1 MTDQH
6 KLLIVN
12 NFHPDTIARLDALYD
27 TVHFWETPA
36 ADQPKLLAA
45 LNGVCHAAASAS
57 WFCDDRIYQL
67 PSLRVL
73 ACFGVGV
80 DAINFRETNAK
91 HIKVTNTPDVL
102 NDAVADLAIAL
113 ILATARNLINAD
125 KFVRAGQWPKGP
137 FPFGQSLADKTL
149 GIIGLGRIGEA
160 IVARALPFKLKIAYH
175 NRTPKP
181 LPHTY
186 YPSIN
191 ELAANSDFLLNML
204 PGGAGT
210 AKIINNEVF
219 NQLGPRGIFINVGRG
234 TSVDEDSLIEALT
247 SGTIAGAGLDV
258 YANEPNVPDGLLRLD
273 NVVLM
278 PHIGSATVQTR
289 REMGNVVM
297 QNLEAWFNNLPL
309 LTEVTGK

>member
-1 MTDQH
+1 MTNRH

-12 NFHPDTIARLDALYD
+12 NFHPDTVARLDTLYD
-27 TVHFWETPA
+27 TVHFWETADADKPA
-36 ADQPKLLAA
+36 LLES

-67 PSLRVL
+67 ASLQML

-91 HIKVTNTPDVL
+91 QIKVTNTPDVL

-113 ILATARNLINAD
+113 ILATARNMINAD
-125 KFVRAGQWPKGP
+125 RFVRAKQWPNGP

-160 IVARALPFKLKIAYH
+160 IVERALPFKLKIAYH

-181 LPHTY
+181 VPHTY

-191 ELAANSDFLLNML
+191 ALAANSDYLLNML

-210 AKIINNEVF
+210 AKIIDRDVF
-219 NQLGPRGIFINVGRG
+219 KHLGADGVFINVGRG
-234 TSVDEDSLIEALT
+234 TSVDEQALIEALA
-247 SGTIAGAGLDV
+247 SGQIAGAGLDV
-258 YANEPNVPDGLLRLD
+258 YANEPNVPEALLKLD

-278 PHIGSATVQTR
+278 PHIGSGTVQTR

-297 QNLEAWFNNLPL
+297 RNLEAWFSNKPL
-309 LTEVTGK
+309 LTQVHNT